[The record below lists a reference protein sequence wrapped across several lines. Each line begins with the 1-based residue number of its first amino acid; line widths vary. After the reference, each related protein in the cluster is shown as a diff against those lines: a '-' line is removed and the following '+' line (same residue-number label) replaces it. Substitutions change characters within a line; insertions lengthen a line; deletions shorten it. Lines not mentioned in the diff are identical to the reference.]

1 MPDNDDDGLW
11 AALPPEA
18 RVELLRADIRA
29 MRKEIDGFKKWL
41 MNGALAALGIL
52 AFQALPYLQ
61 MIAKG
66 AGK

>member
-1 MPDNDDDGLW
+1 MPDNDDDALW
-11 AALPPEA
+11 EALTPEA
-18 RVELLRADIRA
+18 RIMMLRADIKG
-29 MRKEIDGFKKWL
+29 MRKEINGFKKWL

-61 MIAKG
+61 IIAKG